1 MNEYRL
7 LGKTGLRVSPLA
19 LGTMTF
25 GSDWG
30 WGADKDTCRTIF
42 SHYVNTG
49 GNLVDSADLY
59 TGGRSEEFLGEFI
72 RELGVRER
80 IVIASKYSFSADPS
94 NPNAGGNGRKNLRR
108 ALEGSLKRL
117 KTEYIDLYF
126 VHAYDS
132 LTPVEEVM
140 STLNDMVREGKILH
154 IGLSDVPAWYAARAQ
169 TIAEARHYEGV
180 SVLQLEYSLI
190 ARNLEREHQPLA
202 RELGI
207 GIMPWSPLA
216 GGFLTGKYTKKNGQL
231 LGSGRVKTTF
241 NSGNPVFDKFD
252 TPKNWDLLAVLI
264 EVAQELGKTPA
275 EVALNWVVNRPQVA
289 TTLTAATQVS
299 QLELNMAALS
309 FDIPESLQA
318 KLDAASAPEPN
329 ELDHFFSA
337 GMRAMLNGSSQ
348 VLR

>member
-1 MNEYRL
+1 
-7 LGKTGLRVSPLA
+7 
-19 LGTMTF
+19 
-25 GSDWG
+25 
-30 WGADKDTCRTIF
+30 
-42 SHYVNTG
+42 
-49 GNLVDSADLY
+49 
-59 TGGRSEEFLGEFI
+59 
-72 RELGVRER
+72 
-80 IVIASKYSFSADPS
+80 
-94 NPNAGGNGRKNLRR
+94 LRR